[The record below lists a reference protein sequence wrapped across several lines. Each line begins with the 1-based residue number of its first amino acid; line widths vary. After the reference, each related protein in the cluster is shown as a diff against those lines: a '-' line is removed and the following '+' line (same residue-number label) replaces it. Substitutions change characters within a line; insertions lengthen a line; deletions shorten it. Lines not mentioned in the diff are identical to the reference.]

1 MIRAT
6 GDERTG
12 SGSPGAWG
20 GRTAAAAMLAGFLVA
35 AAAVGLLILF
45 DAHERVLQLLYWLD
59 AQGGRALLLFVLI
72 MALVMVL
79 LLPGV
84 LFTTGAGFVF
94 GVVQGSAAVVLG
106 TTLGAAAAFLIA
118 RHLFGERASRWLRA
132 RARLG
137 PVSEELAAQGWKL
150 VLLTR
155 LIPFFP
161 FKLSNYLFG
170 LTAMSLRGFVAGTFI
185 GVIPWSVHNV
195 YLGAIAADLSGVGLR
210 GAERSPLEWA
220 LYLAGF
226 AATVATVIYVNR
238 LARRAL
244 ARRGGEG

>member
-1 MIRAT
+1 
-6 GDERTG
+6 
-12 SGSPGAWG
+12 
-20 GRTAAAAMLAGFLVA
+20 MLLGFLVA
-35 AAAVGLLILF
+35 ATALGLLILF
-45 DAHERVLQLLYWLD
+45 DAHEQVLQLLHWLD
-59 AQGGRALLLFVLI
+59 AQGGRALVMFVLI

-79 LLPGV
+79 LLPGM

-94 GVVQGSAAVVLG
+94 GVVQGSVAVVLG

-118 RHLFGERASRWLRA
+118 RYLFGERAARWLRA
-132 RARLG
+132 RERLG
-137 PVSEELAAQGWKL
+137 PISEELAAQGWKL

-155 LIPFFP
+155 LVPFFP

-170 LTAMSLRGFVAGTFI
+170 LTPISLRGFVAGTFI

-195 YLGAIAADLSGVGLR
+195 YLGAIAADLSGLGLR
-210 GAERSPLEWA
+210 GERSPLEWT

-226 AATVATVIYVNR
+226 AATIVIVIYVTR

-244 ARRGGEG
+244 ARQGGQG